1 MILLD
6 IVVLSVVTLPEDR
19 RERLVIITISLMII
33 LLSVI
38 SVVTLPVKQ
47 TVVSMVADSFDL
59 IASIEQIDNPTPIQ
73 AQLAALGPT
82 APVGFVLLQALQVI
96 IAPIPG
102 QILAGVA
109 GAFFGVLP
117 GTVYSLIGVVA
128 GSTIVFIFTRRIGRR
143 AVQRLFDPD
152 QFSRWDESLTHNE
165 GGILLLFAAFL
176 LPTFPDD
183 LLCFAAG
190 LSDIRLRTFILLV
203 LTGRAPTF
211 ALAAY
216 AGSNAINGQSILVIT
231 IVSIA
236 ILLWTLIRHYR
247 YIFINW
253 IQ

>member
-1 MILLD
+1 M
-6 IVVLSVVTLPEDR
+6 
-19 RERLVIITISLMII
+19 

-38 SVVTLPVKQ
+38 SVVTLLPVKQ
-47 TVVSMVADSFDL
+47 TIVSMVADGFDL
-59 IASIEQIDNPTPIQ
+59 IAPIEQVDNPAWIQ
-73 AQLAALGPT
+73 TQLAALGPT

-109 GAFFGVLP
+109 GAFFGALP
-117 GTVYSLIGVVA
+117 GTVYSLMGVVA
-128 GSTIVFIFTRRIGRR
+128 GSTIVFIFTRRIGRC
-143 AVQRLFDPD
+143 AVQRLFDLD
-152 QFSRWDESLTHNE
+152 RFSRLDEHLTDGG
-165 GGILLLFAAFL
+165 GGIRLLFAAFL

-190 LSDIRLRTFILLV
+190 LSDIRLRTFIMLV
-203 LTGRAPTF
+203 LIGRAPTF

-216 AGSNAINGQSILVIT
+216 AGSNAIDGQSILVIT

-236 ILLWTLIRHYR
+236 ILLWTLIRYYR
-247 YIFINW
+247 DILINW